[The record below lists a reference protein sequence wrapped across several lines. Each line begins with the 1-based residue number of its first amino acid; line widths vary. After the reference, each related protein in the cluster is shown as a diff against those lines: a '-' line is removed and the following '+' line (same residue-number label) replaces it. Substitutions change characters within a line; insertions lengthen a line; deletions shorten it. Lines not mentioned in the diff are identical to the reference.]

1 METPRKSVNPL
12 SLNAM
17 PSVPFKR
24 TAAVLALASLLSACS
39 VLQEDK
45 IDYKS
50 AAKAPTLEIPP
61 DLTQLRK
68 ESRFAIESTSATASG
83 FQNAGSRVVDAGTA
97 ANSLG
102 PVRIERQGNQRWL
115 VTSLP
120 ADKVWE
126 PLREF
131 WTSNGFVLVTDAAD
145 VGIMET
151 EWAENRAKLPQDFI
165 RKTLG
170 KVLDSLYSTGERD
183 KFRTRVERNAQGGAD
198 IFITHR
204 GMIENYADAQKD
216 RTIWQ
221 PRPSDPELEIEFLR
235 RLMVKL
241 GTSPEAAKTATAAA
255 PANVADTS
263 SQVSK
268 LNGQPVIV
276 LQDSFDRTWRRTG
289 VALDRSGFTVEDRD
303 RMAGVYFVRYV
314 ATGTSSEPTG
324 FLGRLFSSKKDTP
337 STLTKYQISVISSGE
352 NQSVVRV
359 LTASGQ
365 PEPSAESA
373 ERILKLIAA
382 ELR

>member
-1 METPRKSVNPL
+1 MDTPRIFVNPL
-12 SLNAM
+12 FFNAM
-17 PSVPFKR
+17 PTLPFKR
-24 TAAVLALASLLSACS
+24 TATVLALATLLSGCS
-39 VLQEDK
+39 ALQEDK

-50 AAKAPTLEIPP
+50 AAKAPTLEVPP

-68 ESRFAIESTSATASG
+68 ESRFALESTSNTASG

-97 ANSLG
+97 ANALG

-115 VTSLP
+115 VASLP

-131 WTSNGFVLVTDAAD
+131 WTGNGFVLTTDAPD
-145 VGIMET
+145 IGVMET
-151 EWAENRAKLPQDFI
+151 EWAENRAKLPQDFV
-165 RKTLG
+165 RRTLG

-183 KFRTRVERNAQGGAD
+183 KFRTRVERNAQGGVE
-198 IFITHR
+198 IYITHR
-204 GMIENYADAQKD
+204 GMIENYTDSQKSS
-216 RTIWQ
+216 TIWQ

-241 GTSPEAAKTATAAA
+241 GTSPESAKTATAVVSA
-255 PANVADTS
+255 ADTG
-263 SQVSK
+263 SQVSN
-268 LNGQPVIV
+268 LQGQPVIV
-276 LQDSFDRTWRRTG
+276 LPDNLDRAWRRTG

-303 RMAGVYFVRYV
+303 RSAGVYFVRYV
-314 ATGTSSEPTG
+314 AAGTTNEPTG
-324 FLGRLFSSKKDTP
+324 FLGRLFSSKKDVP
-337 STLTKYQISVISSGE
+337 STLTKYQISITSSGD
-352 NQSVVRV
+352 NQSTLRV

-365 PEPSAESA
+365 PEASGQDA

>member
-1 METPRKSVNPL
+1 MFVNSSLFDAL
-12 SLNAM
+12 SRT
-17 PSVPFKR
+17 PFKR
-24 TAAVLALASLLSACS
+24 TASVLALASVLSACS
-39 VLQEDK
+39 VLQEEK

-68 ESRFAIESTSATASG
+68 ESRYAIESTSATASG
-83 FQNAGSRVVDAGTA
+83 FQSASSRVVDAGTA
-97 ANSLG
+97 TNSLG
-102 PVRIERQGNQRWL
+102 NARLERQGNQRWL
-115 VTSLP
+115 VVSTP

-131 WTSNGFVLVTDAAD
+131 WTSNGFVLSTDAPD
-145 VGIMET
+145 IGIMET

-183 KFRTRVERNAQGGAD
+183 KFRTRVERNAQGGVE
-198 IFITHR
+198 IYVTHK
-204 GMIENYADAQKD
+204 GMIENYADSQKE

-241 GTSPEAAKTATAAA
+241 GTSPEAAKAATETAPPQGQSAT
-255 PANVADTS
+255 
-263 SQVSK
+263 VSRV
-268 LNGQPVIV
+268 NGQPSIV
-276 LQDSFDRTWRRTG
+276 LNDSLDRAWRRTG

-303 RMAGVYFVRYV
+303 RTAGVYFVRYV
-314 ATGTSSEPTG
+314 ASTAPQEPG
-324 FLGRLFSSKKDTP
+324 FFGRLFGSKNSTSPALTKYRISLSSAANGE
-337 STLTKYQISVISSGE
+337 STLT
-352 NQSVVRV
+352 V
-359 LTASGQ
+359 LNADGQ
-365 PEPSAESA
+365 PAQVADA
-373 ERILKLIAA
+373 ERILKLIAP

>member
-1 METPRKSVNPL
+1 MDNPRKFVNPL
-12 SLNAM
+12 FFNAM
-17 PSVPFKR
+17 SSAPFKR
-24 TAAVLALASLLSACS
+24 TATVLALASLLSACS

-50 AAKAPTLEIPP
+50 ATKAPTLEVPP

-97 ANSLG
+97 SNALG
-102 PVRIERQGNQRWL
+102 PARIERQGNQRWL
-115 VTSLP
+115 VVSLP

-131 WTSNGFVLVTDAAD
+131 WTSNGFVLVTDAPD

-170 KVLDSLYSTGERD
+170 KVLDSFYSTGERD
-183 KFRTRVERNAQGGAD
+183 KFRTRVERNAQGGVE
-198 IFITHR
+198 IYITHR
-204 GMIENYADAQKD
+204 GMIENYADAQKN

-241 GTSPEAAKTATAAA
+241 GTAPEAPKTATAIGNAT
-255 PANVADTS
+255 DTG
-263 SQVSK
+263 SQVSS

-276 LQDSFDRTWRRTG
+276 LPDNLDRAWRRTG

-303 RMAGVYFVRYV
+303 RSAGLFFVRYV
-314 ATGTSSEPTG
+314 AAGTSTEPSG
-324 FLGRLFSSKKDTP
+324 FLGRLFGSKKDTP
-337 STLTKYQISVISSGE
+337 STLTKYQIKLTSSGE
-352 NQSVVRV
+352 NQSTLRV

-365 PEPSAESA
+365 PEPSAQDA

>member
-1 METPRKSVNPL
+1 MS
-12 SLNAM
+12 
-17 PSVPFKR
+17 SVPFKR
-24 TAAVLALASLLSACS
+24 TATVLALATLLSACS

-50 AAKAPTLEIPP
+50 AAKAPSLEVPP

-68 ESRFAIESTSATASG
+68 DSRYAIESTSATASG

-97 ANSLG
+97 ANVLG
-102 PVRIERQGNQRWL
+102 PVRMERQGNQRWL
-115 VTSLP
+115 VASLP

-170 KVLDSLYSTGERD
+170 KVLDSFYSTGERD
-183 KFRTRVERNAQGGAD
+183 KFRTRVERNAQGGVD

-221 PRPSDPELEIEFLR
+221 PRPSDPELEIEFMR

-241 GTSPEAAKTATAAA
+241 GTSPETAKTSSAAVNS
-255 PANVADTS
+255 PDTG

-276 LQDSFDRTWRRTG
+276 LQDNLDRAWRRTG

-303 RMAGVYFVRYV
+303 RTAGVYFVRYV
-314 ATGTSSEPTG
+314 AAGNSSEPTG
-324 FLGRLFSSKKDTP
+324 FLGRLFGNKKDTP
-337 STLTKYQISVISSGE
+337 STLTKYQISLVAAGE
-352 NQSVVRV
+352 NQSTLRV
-359 LTASGQ
+359 LNASGQ
-365 PEPSAESA
+365 PESSTQDA

>member
-1 METPRKSVNPL
+1 MDTPRIFVNPL
-12 SLNAM
+12 FFNAM

-24 TAAVLALASLLSACS
+24 TATVLALASLLSGCS
-39 VLQEDK
+39 LLQEDK

-68 ESRFAIESTSATASG
+68 ESRYAIESTSATASG
-83 FQNAGSRVVDAGTA
+83 FQNASSRLVDAGTA
-97 ANSLG
+97 VNALG
-102 PVRIERQGNQRWL
+102 NAKIERQGNQRWL
-115 VTSLP
+115 VTTQS

-131 WTSNGFVLVTDAAD
+131 WTSNGFVLVTDAPD

-165 RKTLG
+165 RRTLG

-183 KFRTRVERNAQGGAD
+183 KFRTRVERNAQGGVE
-198 IFITHR
+198 IYITHR
-204 GMIENYADAQKD
+204 GMIENYTDVQKD

-241 GTSPEAAKTATAAA
+241 GTTPEAAKTATVAASSTE
-255 PANVADTS
+255 TS
-263 SQVSK
+263 SQVSSI
-268 LNGQPVIV
+268 NGQPVIV
-276 LQDSFDRTWRRTG
+276 LQDNLDRAWRRTG

-303 RMAGVYFVRYV
+303 RSAGMYFVRYV
-314 ATGTSSEPTG
+314 AAGTTTEPTG
-324 FLGRLFSSKKDTP
+324 LLGRLFTSKKDTP
-337 STLTKYQISVISSGE
+337 STLTKYQINLTSSGE
-352 NQSVVRV
+352 NQSTLRV

-365 PEPSAESA
+365 PQPSAQDA